1 MDDSLHLLFPLL
13 SSLLFVIGAMLAK
26 QATSRGAS
34 PYTAT
39 ALANLCLAACW
50 GALGLLRGEGLP
62 LDAWGP
68 ALAIALAFVAGQLCT
83 YLAFQLG
90 DVSLATPV
98 FGVKIILVAVFSS
111 LLAQRPIDLQIWIA
125 AALATIGIAVI
136 HGGAGPTTESAT
148 DGSTDSATS
157 ARSVRRVAL
166 TILLAILAATALS
179 LFDVGLQ
186 HYGHAYGAERFL
198 TTMFVFTGAISFGL
212 LPWADRPGHVRA
224 IRAGWPL
231 ALSALLMAAQ
241 AMSISYALGRFGDA
255 TRVNIVYS
263 LRGLWSVALAWLL
276 TRLAASPEENHTP
289 RTLALRLLGAVLLT
303 AAVIAALN

>member
-1 MDDSLHLLFPLL
+1 MDDSLHLLFPLG

-39 ALANLCLAACW
+39 ALANFFLAVCW
-50 GALGLLRGEGLP
+50 GAIGLVRGEGLP
-62 LDAWGP
+62 LAAWPP
-68 ALAIALAFVAGQLCT
+68 AVTIALAFVGGQLGT

-98 FGVKIILVAVFSS
+98 FGVKIILVAAISS
-111 LLAQRPIDLQIWIA
+111 LLAGRPVEPRLWVA
-125 AALATIGIAVI
+125 SLLATIGIAVI
-136 HGGAGPTTESAT
+136 HADAGGSAG
-148 DGSTDSATS
+148 G
-157 ARSVRRVAL
+157 RSRRRAV
-166 TILLAILAATALS
+166 LAIILALLAATSLS

-186 HYGHAYGAERFL
+186 HYGREYGAEAFL
-198 TTMFVFTGAISFGL
+198 TTMFVFTGVLSLSL
-212 LPWADRPGHVRA
+212 LPWADSPLHLRA

-231 ALSALLMAAQ
+231 VVSAVLMAAQ
-241 AMSISYALGRFGDA
+241 AMSISYALGRYGDA

-276 TRLAASPEENHTP
+276 VRLAASPEDNHSP
-289 RTLALRLLGAVLLT
+289 RTLAIRLLGAVLLT
-303 AAVIAALN
+303 AAVIVALG